1 MMFSLSR
8 DRKFRRA
15 HALAAAL
22 MVTVGCSVAIVSR
35 AQSVATDTSVIIHA
49 GHLLAEPG
57 RPARQNQSIVI
68 EQGRVVAIRDG
79 FASGARVVDLSR
91 YYVLPGLIDLHTH
104 VALPS
109 IDNVATWPMKRPTQV
124 MLMTLPRLK
133 RILDSGFTTVRDLGD
148 SSSITY
154 DLSRAVNEGVIEGPR
169 IVASEPFFGI
179 GTSYMTANTA
189 GFKDEL
195 EPFMQG
201 RGACIS
207 RDECREAVRE
217 EVRRGAGVIKIRLSF
232 LNLIDSDIKSVE
244 SAEELRWIID
254 MAHQLNRTVA
264 VHSPGGASPLPVTAA
279 IEAGADSIE
288 HGPIEPEQIPL
299 MLKRGTKFV
308 PTLNTAKQ
316 MIAKYPTHY
325 SRLKAS
331 VTRTHRA
338 GVTIGFG
345 SDFPLVP
352 SGQAYGEFLELR
364 DAGLSATDAIKTAT
378 VNAAAILEMS
388 NEIGSIAVG
397 RHADVIA
404 VAKDPEQD
412 LTQLGQ
418 VLFVMQR
425 GRIVKPLRSATV
437 SGDLSQ

>member
-1 MMFSLSR
+1 MFSWSKSR
-8 DRKFRRA
+8 KVRRP
-15 HALAAAL
+15 HSLIVALAL
-22 MVTVGCSVAIVSR
+22 GCG
-35 AQSVATDTSVIIHA
+35 VATGTQAQQVDADGSVIVHA

-57 RPARQNQSIVI
+57 KPPQQNKSII
-68 EQGRVVAIRDG
+68 IKDGKVVEIRDG
-79 FASGARVVDLSR
+79 FVSGARVVDLSR

-109 IDNVATWPMKRPTQV
+109 FDKLTTWTMQRPTQV
-124 MLMTLPRLK
+124 MLMTLPRLRK
-133 RILDSGFTTVRDLGD
+133 MLDSGFTTVRDLGD

-154 DLSRAVNEGVIEGPR
+154 ELAKATSTGVIDGPR

-179 GTSYMTANTA
+179 GKSYTTANVA
-189 GFKDEL
+189 GMKDEL

-217 EVRRGAGVIKIRLSF
+217 EVRRGAGVIKIRLSY
-232 LNLIDSDIKSVE
+232 LNLLDSEIKSVE

-264 VHSPGGASPLPVTAA
+264 VHSAGGSSPLPVTAA

-288 HGPIEPEQIPL
+288 HGPIEQGQIAM
-299 MLKRGTKFV
+299 MLKRGTTYV

-316 MIAKYPTHY
+316 MIKEYPTHY
-325 SRLKAS
+325 ARIRAS
-331 VTRTHRA
+331 VTRTHKG

-345 SDFPLVP
+345 SDFPLV
-352 SGQAYGEFLELR
+352 STEQAYGEFLELR

-378 VNAAAILEMS
+378 VNAAAILKMS
-388 NEIGSIAVG
+388 DEIGSIAVG

-404 VAKDPEQD
+404 VAADPEKD
-412 LTQLGQ
+412 LAQLGK
-418 VLFVMQR
+418 VLFVMK
-425 GRIVKPLRSATV
+425 GGTVVKQAP
-437 SGDLSQ
+437 